1 MKILTLNSK
10 KTKITS
16 FAAAVALLGL
26 GAIQAQGQSVL
37 FNFSDSTPDGWVNGG
52 FSSSPASTVSNIGGN
67 NYISIPLG
75 GFQVAN
81 VNSGTVSGTPAST
94 FNAAM
99 YAALNNP
106 SGYDL
111 NFNYYI
117 DTSTFTTPGTYLQVG
132 LFVNTGGGFYSQ
144 VYGSPN
150 GLQLNGTQVASGS
163 VFQGQVTIPMSAY
176 AVDASAAT
184 ETYFRLGIV
193 ENGDGT
199 GVKVNF
205 TDLSVTPV
213 PEPTTMAFVGLGA
226 AGLLAIRRRKA

>member
-1 MKILTLNSK
+1 MKRI
-10 KTKITS
+10 IGTS
-16 FAAAVALLGL
+16 FGIAAIAFI
-26 GAIQAQGQSVL
+26 AIHAQSQSVN
-37 FNFSDSTPDGWVNGG
+37 FNFSDSTADGWVNGG
-52 FSSSPASTVSNIGGN
+52 FSSSPASTVVTIGGN

-99 YAALNNP
+99 SAALNNP
-106 SGYDL
+106 SAYDL

-117 DTSTFTTPGTYLQVG
+117 DTSTFTTPGTFLQVG
-132 LFVNTGGGFYSQ
+132 LYVNPGSGFYSQ

-176 AVDASAAT
+176 AVDTNAAT
-184 ETYFRLGIV
+184 ETSFRLGIV

-199 GVKVNF
+199 GVTVNF
-205 TDLSVTPV
+205 TDLSVTAA
-213 PEPTTMAFVGLGA
+213 PEPSTLALIGLGA
-226 AGLLAIRRRKA
+226 CATMLMFRRRLAA